1 MAVEPD
7 HAVVAEGIRDGIAV
21 HERLLE
27 QPYIERVVRAAD
39 MVVTSLRGGGKLVT
53 FGNGGSAADA
63 QHMAAELLGRYL
75 LDRAPLPAVCLTDN
89 VSTMS
94 AIGNDYGFDD
104 VFARQVAGLGR
115 VGDVAIAFS
124 TSGDSPNVLAGVAAA
139 RAIGMPTIGL
149 TGAGGG
155 ALASAVDL
163 CIRVPADG
171 TPRIQEGHT
180 LVAHLI
186 CELAERA
193 LAADG

>member
-1 MAVEPD
+1 MAAKAD
-7 HAVVAEGIRDGIAV
+7 HALVADGIRDGIAV

-27 QPYIERVVRAAD
+27 PPYIGWVVRAAE

-75 LDRAPLPAVCLTDN
+75 LERAPLPAVCLTDN

-94 AIGNDYGFDD
+94 AIGNDYGFTD
-104 VFARQVAGLGR
+104 VFARQVNGLGR
-115 VGDVAIAFS
+115 AEDVAVAFS
-124 TSGDSPNVLAGVAAA
+124 TSGNSPNVLAGVAAA
-139 RAIGMPTIGL
+139 QAIGMPTIGL

-155 ALASAVDL
+155 ALAGAVDL

-171 TPRIQEGHT
+171 TPRIQEAHT
-180 LVAHLI
+180 LVAHLM
-186 CELAERA
+186 CELVERA

>member
-1 MAVEPD
+1 
-7 HAVVAEGIRDGIAV
+7 
-21 HERLLE
+21 
-27 QPYIERVVRAAD
+27 
-39 MVVTSLRGGGKLVT
+39 LVT

-75 LDRAPLPAVCLTDN
+75 LERAPLPAVCLTDN

-94 AIGNDYGFDD
+94 AIGNDYGFDN
-104 VFARQVAGLGR
+104 VFARQVSGLGR

-124 TSGDSPNVLAGVAAA
+124 TSGDSANVLAGVAAA